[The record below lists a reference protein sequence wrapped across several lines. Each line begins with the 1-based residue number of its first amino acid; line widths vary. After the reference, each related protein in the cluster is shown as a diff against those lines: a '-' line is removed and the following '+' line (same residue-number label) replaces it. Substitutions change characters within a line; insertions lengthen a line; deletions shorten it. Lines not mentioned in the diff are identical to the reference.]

1 MDASIIV
8 AGAGPVGTSLAID
21 AALRG
26 VSVIV
31 LEARGAEDPADAKC
45 NTVAARTMET
55 FRRFGIADQ
64 VRAAGLPDDYPT
76 DTIYA
81 TSLAGPEIT
90 RIRLPARSEL
100 GQPGYAD
107 SSWSTPER
115 MVRLSQLYL
124 EPILRR
130 RLLSLP
136 NVRLMD
142 HTEFVSYQQD
152 DSGVT
157 VTARST
163 KTGEEKSLRCAY
175 LAGCDGGRSA
185 VRKQMGVK
193 LVGDT
198 EISRTR
204 SSLIRSSDIRKL
216 FGKRRPAWMSWIVSH
231 NVRGTVIAINGDDL
245 WLIHRSLRVGEPN
258 FDTLDADQSL
268 RDALGVGK
276 DFKYEIIKHED
287 WIGRRLVAERFRE
300 NRVFIAGDAAHLWV
314 PFAGYGMNAGI
325 ADAMN
330 LSWLLCSVINGWASP
345 AVIDAYEAERLP
357 ITDQVSRYAMKKMQE
372 NIAAVGG
379 GSPPKMLSAR
389 GPVGWAIRRK
399 LGKKLHAINVPQMAP
414 EGLNY
419 GYYYTGSPIIAHEAE
434 AAPAY
439 DMGTFTPSTVPGC
452 RVPHFEVAGASILDL
467 LGPDYT
473 LIRFNKLIDVEPLES
488 AARKAGVPIK
498 LVDAAKPPIDAIA
511 HNLLIVRS
519 DQHIVWRGQKA
530 PDDTASL
537 IQTLKGAG
545 AANDRAAA

>member
-1 MDASIIV
+1 MDASIVV
-8 AGAGPVGTSLAID
+8 AGAGPVGTCLAID
-21 AALRG
+21 AAMRG

-31 LEARGAEDPADAKC
+31 LEVRGAEEPADAKC

-64 VRAAGLPDDYPT
+64 VRKAGLPDDYPT

-81 TSLAGPEIT
+81 TSVAGREIT
-90 RIRLPARSEL
+90 RIHLPARSEL

-107 SSWSTPER
+107 SAWSTPER

-124 EPILRR
+124 EPILRKK
-130 RLLSLP
+130 LLSLP
-136 NVRLMD
+136 NVRFMD
-142 HTEFVSYQQD
+142 HTEFVGYQQD

-157 VTARST
+157 VTVRST
-163 KTGEEKSLRCAY
+163 KTQDQKTLRCAY
-175 LAGCDGGRSA
+175 LAGCDGGRSP
-185 VRKQMGVK
+185 VRKEMGVK
-193 LVGDT
+193 LVGDA

-204 SSLIRSSDIRKL
+204 STLIRSKDIRKL
-216 FGKRRPAWMSWIVSH
+216 FGTRRPAWMSWIVSH
-231 NVRGTVIAINGDDL
+231 KVRGNVIAINGDDL

-268 RDALGVGK
+268 RDTLGVGK
-276 DFKYEIIKHED
+276 DFKYEVIKHED
-287 WIGRRLVAERFRE
+287 WIGRRLVAERFRD

-330 LSWLLCSVINGWASP
+330 LAWLLSGVINGWASP
-345 AVIDAYEAERLP
+345 SIIDAYEAERLP

-372 NIAAVGG
+372 NIAAVGS
-379 GSPPKMLSAR
+379 GSPPKVLSAG
-389 GPVGWAIRRK
+389 GPIGWLIRRK
-399 LGKKLHAINVPQMAP
+399 LGKKLYDINLPQMAP

-434 AAPAY
+434 AAPDY
-439 DMGTFTPSTVPGC
+439 DMGAFTASTVPGC
-452 RVPHFEVAGASILDL
+452 RLPHFEVNGVSILDQ

-473 LIRFNKLIDVEPLES
+473 LIRFNKLIDVDPLL
-488 AARKAGVPIK
+488 AAAKAANIPLK
-498 LVDAAKPPIDAIA
+498 LVDVAKPPLSAI
-511 HNLLIVRS
+511 NESLLIVRS
-519 DQHIVWRGQKA
+519 DQHVAWRGQQSPKNA
-530 PDDTASL
+530 AGL
-537 IQTLKGAG
+537 MQTLKGAG